1 MIEFWLADENIF
13 FSAAILLMFAIGILQ
28 LVGLSDFGPDFGTD
42 MDPDAD
48 IAEAGVDGAGEG
60 LLSLLGFGRLPFL
73 MLLVLFL
80 ALFGIIGLAGQE
92 FYSSL
97 FGWLLTPWLAVPAA
111 TAVSLPL
118 TGLLARPLSRIIPS
132 DETTAIDIDMLVGRR
147 GKIEIGKAETGSPAR
162 AKVIDLHG
170 QGHFVMVEPANE
182 GEIFRQAEEVLLVRR
197 EEGTFKIIS
206 PDTVKFLE

>member
-42 MDPDAD
+42 MDPEVD
-48 IAEAGVDGAGEG
+48 IDGAGEG
-60 LLSLLGFGRLPFL
+60 LLSLFGFGRLPFL
-73 MLLVLFL
+73 ILLVLFL

-111 TAVSLPL
+111 AVVSLPI
-118 TGLLARPLSRIIPS
+118 TGLLARPLSRVIPS

-147 GKIEIGKAETGSPAR
+147 ATITIGKAETGSPAR
-162 AKVIDLHG
+162 AKVVDLHG
-170 QGHFVMVEPANE
+170 HGHFVMVEPAND
-182 GEIFRQAEEVLLVRR
+182 GEVFRQAEEVLLVRR
-197 EEGTFKIIS
+197 EKETFRIIS

>member
-42 MDPDAD
+42 MDPEAD
-48 IAEAGVDGAGEG
+48 IDGAGEG
-60 LLSLLGFGRLPFL
+60 LLSLFGFGRLPFL
-73 MLLVLFL
+73 ILLVLFL

-111 TAVSLPL
+111 AVVSLPI
-118 TGLLARPLSRIIPS
+118 TGLLARPLSRVIPS

-147 GKIEIGKAETGSPAR
+147 GTIEIGKAETGSPAR
-162 AKVIDLHG
+162 AKVVDFHG
-170 QGHFVMVEPANE
+170 HNHFVMVEPAND
-182 GEIFRQAEEVLLVRR
+182 GEVFRQAEEVLLVRR
-197 EEGTFKIIS
+197 EEETFRIIS

>member
-42 MDPDAD
+42 IDPDAD
-48 IAEAGVDGAGEG
+48 LDGAGEG
-60 LLSLLGFGRLPFL
+60 LLSLIGIGRLPFL

-92 FYSSL
+92 FYSGL

-111 TAVSLPL
+111 AVVSLPL
-118 TGLLARPLSRIIPS
+118 TGLLARPLSRVIPS

-147 GKIEIGKAETGSPAR
+147 GTIEIGKAEIGSPAR

-170 QGHFVMVEPANE
+170 HGHFVMVEPAND

-197 EEGTFKIIS
+197 EEGLFKIIS